1 MDHSR
6 SPQEYSKT
14 SPQSLSSDQSPLAN
28 GSSDTPSSN
37 VPQRGHQADQQAN
50 EKRVPL
56 ACLRCRAKRA
66 RCSGEKPTCN
76 ACQKVGEVCTW
87 PAGRKRK
94 RTRREMEEEERRERE
109 AAVAQAQAQAAVT
122 GVMQHIP
129 THQDVMNGGYSRAG
143 EMLPQR
149 HSHQPVP
156 STSYSNTG
164 ISDRPTVESPTLWP
178 NATPIASAQH
188 VMSGSPHA
196 NMWNYPMPG
205 SLLTPSYIWPAQSK
219 TQNVSPPSPPMNFS
233 HFGNTAEKE
242 TAQIARAL
250 ESNVAYIDG
259 DPTRQ
264 EGLELYYY
272 RFSGSTAIQYA
283 SFIVLEP
290 PVTERHRTCSP
301 GINRISLKLQPRIQK
316 SNVSAPMATAQ
327 SKPGSPEPPD
337 QMFDESGLPLP
348 SVYIPLLDTFFRTM
362 SRHFPSISRK
372 RMEERLETG
381 TMSAF
386 LLNCICA
393 ISARFH
399 PSGSNSPANAC
410 APFIT
415 KAQELIIPLLHL
427 PTTDVVTGLLLLAWA
442 NYGQNSDS
450 GLNIPVWPLGWHLTS
465 DYMKLVISEIYESL
479 AHVVRTRLLFWSLFI
494 TDRILAFSTGR
505 PPSISEEIIEIPL
518 PTDEDF
524 FPDPART
531 NDPTALGEDVQPVPF
546 QHLVRLLVLCGRIAS
561 VLNGRRGRVRTLIGP
576 GAGTGTEVLSGLQA
590 QLVQFYAELPE
601 EMKWS
606 VEAFKRQ
613 EARGHG
619 GTYLTLH
626 LWANAVMA
634 LVYHPE
640 LLSSPSG
647 TETPLTQTMDRS
659 IKLALAS
666 SRTISECLVFA
677 DLFASQSYLYSPH
690 AVQPVYVACLSFIQD
705 MKLTALGSDMMDDS
719 QEPSLKRHNSGRT
732 AELLLTSMAKQNFS
746 VLIKALG
753 QMEHYWA
760 GVSYVSGILEQRARG
775 LVGLGINLNTRPR
788 LKKTFISLPDR
799 GLLKRFTNPNL
810 PHNTAPPTE
819 TSLRA
824 SIAKEAADAASYSL
838 DDLLS
843 SYSVEG
849 FYIQPADNF
858 DLQSLM
864 NSGGMVNGGTPPGV
878 PPGIGTGMTAG

>member
-1 MDHSR
+1 MEHSQ
-6 SPQEYSKT
+6 SPQEFSKP
-14 SPQSLSSDQSPLAN
+14 SPQSISSDYSPLAN
-28 GSSDTPSSN
+28 GSSDTSTSNTLNKGQQNDPQPS
-37 VPQRGHQADQQAN
+37 

-76 ACQKVGEVCTW
+76 ACQKVNEVCVY

-94 RTRREMEEEERRERE
+94 RTRKEMEEQERLDRE
-109 AAVAQAQAQAAVT
+109 AAQAQAQAAVS
-122 GVMQHIP
+122 GVMHHLP
-129 THQDVMNGGYSRAG
+129 THQEVMNGGYPRNG
-143 EMLPQR
+143 GHMLQR
-149 HSHQPVP
+149 HSHQPIP
-156 STSYSNTG
+156 STSYNPG
-164 ISDRPTVESPTLWP
+164 ISERNPIKSPIWVP
-178 NATPIASAQH
+178 SNAH
-188 VMSGSPHA
+188 VMSGSPHT
-196 NMWNYPMPG
+196 NMWSFPMPG
-205 SLLTPSYIWPAQSK
+205 SLLTPSYIWPGQPKAQ
-219 TQNVSPPSPPMNFS
+219 TMSPPSDHLNIPQ
-233 HFGNTAEKE
+233 FGGVAEKK
-242 TAQIARAL
+242 AIVRAL
-250 ESNVAYIDG
+250 KSQVAYIDG
-259 DPTRQ
+259 DPTRR
-264 EGLELYYY
+264 EDLELYYY
-272 RFSGSTAIQYA
+272 RFSGSTAI
-283 SFIVLEP
+283 
-290 PVTERHRTCSP
+290 HP
-301 GINRISLKLQPRIQK
+301 GINRISLKLQPCIPK
-316 SNVSAPMATAQ
+316 SSASAPMATAQ

-337 QMFDESGLPLP
+337 QMFDDSGLPLP
-348 SVYIPLLDTFFRTM
+348 SVYVPLLNTFFRTM

-393 ISARFH
+393 IGARFH
-399 PSGSNSPANAC
+399 PAGSDSPSNAC
-410 APFIT
+410 VPFIT

-450 GLNIPVWPLGWHLTS
+450 GLWQYSGMAIRMALDLGLHE
-465 DYMKLVISEIYESL
+465 ISEIYESM

-531 NDPTALGEDVQPVPF
+531 NDPTALGEEVQPVPF
-546 QHLVRLLVLCGRIAS
+546 QYLVRLLVICGRIAS
-561 VLNGRRGRVRTLIGP
+561 VLNGRRGRLRTLVGP
-576 GAGTGTEVLSGLQA
+576 GAASGMEVLSGLQA

-606 VEAFKRQ
+606 VEDFKRQ

-640 LLSSPSG
+640 LLSNPSG
-647 TETPLTQTMDRS
+647 TETPVSQTMNRS

-666 SRTISECLVFA
+666 SRTISECLVFT
-677 DLFASQSYLYSPH
+677 DLLSSQSYLYSPH
-690 AVQPVYVACLSFIQD
+690 AVQPIYVACLAFIQD
-705 MKLTALGSDMMDDS
+705 MKLSALESGLMN
-719 QEPSLKRHNSGRT
+719 NSEHQSHLGQSSGQT
-732 AELLLTSMAKQNFS
+732 EELLLTSMAKQNLS

-760 GVSYVSGILEQRARG
+760 GVSYVSSILEQRARG
-775 LVGLGINLNTRPR
+775 LAELGFNLDARPKA
-788 LKKTFISLPDR
+788 KKTFISLPDK

-810 PHNTAPPTE
+810 PHNTAAPTE
-819 TSLRA
+819 MSLRA
-824 SIAKEAADAASYSL
+824 SMAKEAADAATYSL

-849 FYIQPADNF
+849 FYIQPANNF
-858 DLQSLM
+858 DLQSLIT
-864 NSGGMVNGGTPPGV
+864 SGGMGHGHGETPLGV
-878 PPGIGTGMTAG
+878 AVGMKTG

>member
-1 MDHSR
+1 
-6 SPQEYSKT
+6 
-14 SPQSLSSDQSPLAN
+14 
-28 GSSDTPSSN
+28 
-37 VPQRGHQADQQAN
+37 
-50 EKRVPL
+50 
-56 ACLRCRAKRA
+56 
-66 RCSGEKPTCN
+66 
-76 ACQKVGEVCTW
+76 
-87 PAGRKRK
+87 
-94 RTRREMEEEERRERE
+94 MEEEERKERE
-109 AAVAQAQAQAAVT
+109 AAVAQAQASTSSAVSLRPTHHEPVNGHGYPPHGHGHAPVLDKPSHPVT
-122 GVMQHIP
+122 GFHAVP
-129 THQDVMNGGYSRAG
+129 EPRNGVDSS
-143 EMLPQR
+143 MIW
-149 HSHQPVP
+149 P
-156 STSYSNTG
+156 STSPVDT
-164 ISDRPTVESPTLWP
+164 SPSMHSVHHP
-178 NATPIASAQH
+178 S
-188 VMSGSPHA
+188 
-196 NMWNYPMPG
+196 NMWNFPMPG
-205 SLLTPSYIWPAQSK
+205 SLMNPSYIWPGQPKPS
-219 TQNVSPPSPPMNFS
+219 QDVSPPTPILHLPPHFS
-233 HFGNTAEKE
+233 GAPDKG

-250 ESNVAYIDG
+250 ESHVAYIDG

-272 RFSGSTAIQYA
+272 RFSGSTAI
-283 SFIVLEP
+283 
-290 PVTERHRTCSP
+290 HP
-301 GINRISLKLQPRIQK
+301 GINRISLKLQPRIPK
-316 SNVSAPMATAQ
+316 STVSAPVATAR
-327 SKPGSPEPPD
+327 SKPGSPEAPE
-337 QMFDESGLPLP
+337 QMFDDSGLPLP
-348 SVYIPLLDTFFRTM
+348 SVYVPLLDTFFRTM

-399 PSGSNSPANAC
+399 PLGGDSPANAC

-450 GLNIPVWPLGWHLTS
+450 GLWQYSGMAIRMALDLGLHE
-465 DYMKLVISEIYESL
+465 VSEIYETL

-531 NDPTALGEDVQPVPF
+531 NDPTAIAEEVEPVPF
-546 QHLVRLLVLCGRIAS
+546 QHLVRLLVLCGRIAN
-561 VLNGRRGRVRTLIGP
+561 VLNGRRGRTRTLVGP
-576 GAGTGTEVLSGLQA
+576 GAANGSEVLSGLQE

-634 LVYHPE
+634 LVYHPG

-647 TETPLTQTMDRS
+647 TETPLSQTMDRS

-677 DLFASQSYLYSPH
+677 DLFASQSYLHSPH
-690 AVQPVYVACLSFIQD
+690 AVQPIFVAWSVHYLMHPHHIDPFALIQSSLAFIQD
-705 MKLTALGSDMMDDS
+705 MKFSSLGSAFS
-719 QEPSLKRHNSGRT
+719 ESASNHETPENLKRRESGRT
-732 AELLLTSMAKQNFS
+732 AELLLTSMAKQNLT
-746 VLIKALG
+746 VLMKALG
-753 QMEHYWA
+753 QMEHHWA
-760 GVSYVSGILEQRARG
+760 GVSYVSGILEERAQG
-775 LVGLGINLNTRPR
+775 LSGLGISWNPR
-788 LKKTFISLPDR
+788 ARMQKTFISLPDK
-799 GLLKRFTNPNL
+799 GLLKRFTSADL
-810 PHNTAPPTE
+810 PHHTAPPTE

-824 SIAKEAADAASYSL
+824 SMAKEAAAAATCSL
-838 DDLLS
+838 EDLLS
-843 SYSVEG
+843 SYSVED
-849 FYIQPADNF
+849 FYIQPADSF
-858 DLQSLM
+858 ELQTLM
-864 NSGGMVNGGTPPGV
+864 HSGGMGET
-878 PPGIGTGMTAG
+878 PPGIGHSG